1 LTERLPSDD
10 APPAAASPHADTIE
24 TQELTSAELAEAR
37 RYGRKKLICGLADQ
51 FLDIVYLA
59 IAAIALA
66 RPLDQWLFE
75 QPLLG
80 RIASLRLMA
89 LVSVIVLLHVC
100 VSFPLSL
107 YAGHVLEHRFGLS
120 KQSFPRWLWR
130 YAKRNGLAWGFSV
143 AMMLGL
149 FWVIWLTGP
158 WWWLVA
164 AAVFLLVSVVLG
176 QLAPILILPLFHKVE
191 PLEPDELTERLRQL
205 ADGTG
210 LSISGIY
217 RLVLS
222 DETTKANAMLAGLGR
237 TRRVLLGD
245 TLLSK
250 FTSDEIAVV
259 FAHEIGHH
267 VHRHIPKML
276 LAGTIYSIGG
286 FWICSGVLKT
296 ATAPH
301 ALYDLPVSAAPLVML
316 TLTVLSILLE
326 PLQNTISRHYE
337 RQSDRYA
344 VQRTGLAGAYRSA
357 FRKLA
362 RINKEDPSPHRLEV
376 VLLHSHP
383 PIAERLAM
391 VDDGDEA
398 A

>member
-1 LTERLPSDD
+1 MTEQH
-10 APPAAASPHADTIE
+10 PADEVSSADTIE
-24 TQELTSAELAEAR
+24 SQELTPSELAEAR
-37 RYGRKKLICGLADQ
+37 RYGHRKLMCGIADQ
-51 FLDIVYLA
+51 FLDIAYLA
-59 IAAIALA
+59 VATLMLA
-66 RPLDQWLFE
+66 RPLDQWLRELPWF
-75 QPLLG
+75 G
-80 RIASLRLMA
+80 HVDSLRLVG
-89 LVSVIVLLHVC
+89 LVGVVVVLHAC

-107 YAGHVLEHRFGLS
+107 YAGHILEHRFGLS
-120 KQSFPRWLWR
+120 RQRFPRWLWR
-130 YAKRNGLAWGFSV
+130 YIKRNGLAWGFSV
-143 AMMLGL
+143 AMMLAL

-176 QLAPILILPLFHKVE
+176 QLAPILILPLFYKVE
-191 PLEPDELTERLRQL
+191 PLDEDELTERLRRL
-205 ADGTG
+205 AEGTG

-222 DETTKANAMLAGLGR
+222 EETAKANAMLAGLGR

-245 TLLSK
+245 TLLSR
-250 FTSDEIAVV
+250 FTPDEIAVV

-276 LAGTIYSIGG
+276 LAGAVYSILG
-286 FWICSGVLKT
+286 FWICGRVLQT
-296 ATAPH
+296 ATA
-301 ALYDLPVSAAPLVML
+301 AQSLYQLPVSAAPLVML
-316 TLTVLSILLE
+316 TLTVLSMLLE

-344 VQRTGLAGAYRSA
+344 VRRTGLPDAYRSA

-391 VDDGDEA
+391 VDGDEA

>member
-1 LTERLPSDD
+1 MTDRLPPDD
-10 APPAAASPHADTIE
+10 TKPDDKATDDVE
-24 TQELTSAELAEAR
+24 TKELTSSELAEAR
-37 RYGRKKLICGLADQ
+37 RYGRSKLICGLADQ
-51 FLDIVYLA
+51 FLDIAYLA
-59 IAAIALA
+59 IATTVLA
-66 RPLDQWLFE
+66 RPLDQWLLD
-75 QPLLG
+75 QPLFG
-80 RIASLRLMA
+80 RIDTLRLIA
-89 LVSVIVLLHVC
+89 LVGVIVLLHAC

-107 YAGHVLEHRFGLS
+107 YAGHILEHRFGLS
-120 KQSFPRWLWR
+120 KQSFRRWLGR
-130 YAKRNGLAWGFSV
+130 FGKRNGLAWVFSV
-143 AMMLGL
+143 AMMAGL

-176 QLAPILILPLFHKVE
+176 QLAPILLLPLFYKVE
-191 PLEPDELTERLRQL
+191 PLESDELTERLRRL
-205 ADGTG
+205 AEGTG

-222 DETTKANAMLAGLGR
+222 DETVKANAMLAGLGR

-250 FTSDEIAVV
+250 FSSDEIAVV

-276 LAGTIYSIGG
+276 LAGVVYSVFG
-286 FWICSGVLKT
+286 FWICSAVLEAATT
-296 ATAPH
+296 AESF
-301 ALYDLPVSAAPLVML
+301 YDLPVSAAPLVML
-316 TLTVLSILLE
+316 TLTVLSMFLE
-326 PLQNTISRHYE
+326 PLQNTISRYYE

-344 VQRTGLAGAYRSA
+344 IERTGLRGAYRSA

-362 RINKEDPSPHRLEV
+362 RMNKEDPSPHRLEV
-376 VLLHSHP
+376 ILLHSHP
-383 PIAERLAM
+383 PIGERLAM
-391 VDDGDEA
+391 ADSDEA